1 MFKIVR
7 SESVKL
13 KGSFQLYFA
22 VGVMVLQLVTV
33 VPYVLLLKNGVALV
47 DVALLTFAVYP
58 LVTSMSAVLLFEQEK
73 MADLF
78 QEIRC
83 YPKKY
88 QLWGIKV
95 VLNDFLSVGA
105 LMSTWMILG
114 QIKLALSAFLLIVL
128 LEHIH
133 IGLTFFVDQT
143 KNILLGFLEV
153 LFVIFAS
160 NKALLNVY
168 VLPVILP
175 VNYIF
180 CPSSLY
186 LLLYVS
192 YLILATCIILWGIRR
207 LDQ

>member
-105 LMSTWMILG
+105 LMSTWLILG

>member
-73 MADLF
+73 MADSF

-105 LMSTWMILG
+105 LMSTWLILG
-114 QIKLALSAFLLIVL
+114 QIKLALSAFFLIVL

-133 IGLTFFVDQT
+133 IGLAFFVDQT
-143 KNILLGFLEV
+143 KNILFGFLEV

-180 CPSSLY
+180 RPSSLY

-192 YLILATCIILWGIRR
+192 YLILATCIVLWGIRR

>member
-13 KGSFQLYFA
+13 KGGFQLYFA

-105 LMSTWMILG
+105 LMSTWLILG

-168 VLPVILP
+168 ILPVILP

>member
-192 YLILATCIILWGIRR
+192 YLTLATCIILWGIRR

>member
-73 MADLF
+73 MADSF

-105 LMSTWMILG
+105 LMSTWLILG
-114 QIKLALSAFLLIVL
+114 QIKLALSAFFLIVL

-133 IGLTFFVDQT
+133 IGLAFFVDQT
-143 KNILLGFLEV
+143 KNILFGFLEV

-180 CPSSLY
+180 RPSSLY

-192 YLILATCIILWGIRR
+192 YLILATCIVLWGIRR
-207 LDQ
+207 LNQ

>member
-47 DVALLTFAVYP
+47 DVALLTFAGYP

-73 MADLF
+73 MANSF

-88 QLWGIKV
+88 RLWGSKL
-95 VLNDFLSVGA
+95 VLSDCLSIA
-105 LMSTWMILG
+105 TLTSTWLILG
-114 QIKLALSAFLLIVL
+114 QIKLALVSFLLVVL

-133 IGLTFFVDQT
+133 VGLTFFVDQT

-153 LFVIFAS
+153 LFIIFAS
-160 NKALLNVY
+160 NKALLNIY

-180 CPSSLY
+180 RPNSLY
-186 LLLYVS
+186 LLLYVG
-192 YLILATCIILWGIRR
+192 YFILATCIVLWGIRR
-207 LDQ
+207 IDR